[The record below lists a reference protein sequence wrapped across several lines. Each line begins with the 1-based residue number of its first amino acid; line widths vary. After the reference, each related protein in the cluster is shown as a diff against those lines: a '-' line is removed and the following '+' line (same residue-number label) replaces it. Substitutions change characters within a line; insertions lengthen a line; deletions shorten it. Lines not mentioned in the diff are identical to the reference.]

1 MMTRQFTITTWRERD
16 LVVAQCL
23 DIDVASQGVTEQE
36 AIENLKEALALTLEH
51 ASQEELQER
60 LREGVRVSSLWLTGG

>member
-1 MMTRQFTITTWRERD
+1 MMTRQFTITTWREED

-36 AIENLKEALALTLEH
+36 AIANLKEALALTLEH

-60 LREGVRVSSLWLTGG
+60 LREGVRVSSP